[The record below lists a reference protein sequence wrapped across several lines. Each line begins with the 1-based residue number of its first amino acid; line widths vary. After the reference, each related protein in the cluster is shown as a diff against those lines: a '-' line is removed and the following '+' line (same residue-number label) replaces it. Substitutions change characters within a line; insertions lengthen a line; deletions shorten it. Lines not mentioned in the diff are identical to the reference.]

1 MAQRLPPLGQ
11 RSTMRTLWDS
21 STSMTQFFLT
31 DVSPSVVT
39 FAVDLKTPDADV
51 LTEGLTATE
60 GDGASAL
67 APSPRAEPSGAA
79 IDSRRFA

>member
-1 MAQRLPPLGQ
+1 
-11 RSTMRTLWDS
+11 
-21 STSMTQFFLT
+21 MTQFFLT
-31 DVSPSVVT
+31 GVSPSVVT

-67 APSPRAEPSGAA
+67 APCPERNRREPPSTPAA
-79 IDSRRFA
+79 SRRGSRNWTGTREADRSWGGADS